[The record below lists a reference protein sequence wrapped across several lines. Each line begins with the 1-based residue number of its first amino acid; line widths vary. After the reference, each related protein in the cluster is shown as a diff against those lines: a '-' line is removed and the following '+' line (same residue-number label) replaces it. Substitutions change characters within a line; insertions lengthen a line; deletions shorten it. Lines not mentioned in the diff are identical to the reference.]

1 MGILAKQAFKIF
13 DHCPNIKPQEENT
26 IDVMITTL
34 RKGGCSLGT
43 QRVTTKQVERETSK
57 CRKTRQEAGTL
68 HFY

>member
-26 IDVMITTL
+26 IDVMIMTL
-34 RKGGCSLGT
+34 RKGGCSLRT
-43 QRVTTKQVERETSK
+43 QRVTTKQAERET
-57 CRKTRQEAGTL
+57 RTRQETGTL